1 MGGMKIIKDK
11 STNSAANWSALKARL
26 SNLDPATLVALLH
39 DLYVASKDNQA
50 FLHARFDLGEDVLKP
65 YKATIKRW
73 LSPDV
78 FRGQDVSV
86 IKAKKAVA
94 DFKKSGGQPAHLT
107 ELMVL
112 YCECAAAFSV
122 DVGMDD
128 AVYLDALVSVFGQ
141 ALTAIPG
148 LPVELQEAMFNRLEI
163 VRRISRDLG
172 YGVGEGLDALWSDHG
187 LA

>member
-1 MGGMKIIKDK
+1 MKIIKDK
-11 STNSAANWSALKARL
+11 SANSAANWIALKVRL

-39 DLYVASKDNQA
+39 DLYAASKDNQA
-50 FLHARFDLGEDVLKP
+50 FLHARFGLGDDVLKP
-65 YKATIKRW
+65 YKTTIERW

-86 IKAKKAVA
+86 SKAKKAIA
-94 DFKKSGGQPAHLT
+94 DFKRAGGQPANLA

-112 YCECAAAFSV
+112 YCERASAFST

-128 AVYLDALVSVFGQ
+128 PVYLDALVSMFGQ
-141 ALTAIPG
+141 ALTAIAG
-148 LPVELQEAMFNRLEI
+148 LQVELQEAMVNRLAN

-172 YGVGEGLDALWSDHG
+172 YGVPEGLDVVWSDHG